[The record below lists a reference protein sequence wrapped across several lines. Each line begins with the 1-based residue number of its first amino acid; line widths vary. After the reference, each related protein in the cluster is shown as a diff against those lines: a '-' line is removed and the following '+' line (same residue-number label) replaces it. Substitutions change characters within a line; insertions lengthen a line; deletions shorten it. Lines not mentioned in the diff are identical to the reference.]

1 MYILG
6 LGQIGGEDSSAA
18 LLKNGIVV
26 GAVAEE
32 RISRIKHQGVSKTGV
47 EWCLQ
52 EAGITMEQVDYIAI
66 VDKPWL
72 RLSKRLVNWARR
84 KMVSYPGYSL
94 YHIFHDEI
102 PVFLEFYK
110 FSSKLKTIKE

>member
-32 RISRIKHQGVSKTGV
+32 RISRIKHQGGVSKTGRRMV
-47 EWCLQ
+47 PARSRNYNG
-52 EAGITMEQVDYIAI
+52 AG
-66 VDKPWL
+66 
-72 RLSKRLVNWARR
+72 
-84 KMVSYPGYSL
+84 
-94 YHIFHDEI
+94 
-102 PVFLEFYK
+102 
-110 FSSKLKTIKE
+110 